1 MSSQAVELGA
11 RLRLQLESVEA
22 AFRTIP
28 QQDRQRPITPSEYP
42 GGSAWTAADHLA
54 HMVESEWGFLAIGK
68 RLVAG
73 DPDPVRLSRRGTT
86 SDERSA
92 FVNKE
97 NQERV
102 ESRRGQSYDD
112 LLTELRTVREHRIQ
126 LVEGLDDEQLARS
139 VPGAPRA
146 DLAWGALLGGTR
158 HADAHLEMVQ
168 RALDPGASA

>member
-1 MSSQAVELGA
+1 MIGPGVELGA
-11 RLRLQLESVEA
+11 RLRLQLESVETV
-22 AFRTIP
+22 FQKIP
-28 QQDRQRPITPSEYP
+28 QKDRQRPITPSEYP

-86 SDERSA
+86 PDERSA
-92 FVNKE
+92 FVNRE
-97 NQERV
+97 NQEQV

-112 LLTELRTVREHRIQ
+112 LLSELRTVREQRIG
-126 LVEGLDDEQLARS
+126 LVERLDDAQMARS

-146 DLAWGALLGGTR
+146 DLAWGALLGSTR
-158 HADAHLEMVQ
+158 HAEAHLEMVQ
-168 RALDPGASA
+168 RALDPGTSA